1 MKQSIYK
8 KPPKNLHQHVVDEL
22 GALIVCGK
30 IEPGEVLPVEATL
43 AESFGVSRTV
53 VREAVKVLMHKR
65 LLQVRTR
72 TGTCVLPSEV
82 WNHLDPDILRWR
94 FSNGL
99 TPKLLSDI
107 TELRRVVEPAVAELA
122 ARRATPAA
130 LRKIEDALQDMTN
143 AISIDGHIAADLRF
157 HAGIM
162 EAAGNDLLSGLRYG
176 MEGAWNPSIRL
187 STQSK
192 ADAESTCALHKA
204 LFDAIAVGDPVAARL
219 ATDRLIDRWADDGG
233 HIMAKDKK
241 SKRMA

>member
-1 MKQSIYK
+1 MNQSVHK
-8 KPPKNLHQHVVDEL
+8 KPPPNLHQHVVDEL
-22 GALIVCGK
+22 GAMIVCGNIK
-30 IEPGEVLPVEATL
+30 PGELLPVEAML

-94 FSNGL
+94 FSNGI
-99 TPKLLSDI
+99 TPKLLADI
-107 TELRRVVEPAVAELA
+107 SELRRIVEPAAAGLA
-122 ARRATPAA
+122 ATRATPAA
-130 LRKIEDALQDMTN
+130 LRKIEGALLDMTN
-143 AISIDGHIAADLRF
+143 AISIEVHIAADLRF
-157 HAGIM
+157 HAGIL

-192 ADAESTCALHKA
+192 ADAQSTCALHKA
-204 LFDAIAVGDPVAARL
+204 VYDAIAAGKPAAARA

-241 SKRMA
+241 STKMA